1 LDKILTQYKEAIK
14 QITSLTSQLT
24 KANARI
30 ESLEAQLAEEV
41 EDWSITPTSKQVGHT
56 INWAESSTE

>member
-1 LDKILTQYKEAIK
+1 MDKLLTQYKDAIK

-30 ESLEAQLAEEV
+30 ESLEAQLFEEV
-41 EDWSITPTSKQVGHT
+41 EDWSITPTSKQVSHT
-56 INWAESSTE
+56 INWTESSAE

>member
-1 LDKILTQYKEAIK
+1 MDKLLVQYKDAIK

-30 ESLEAQLAEEV
+30 ESLEAQLFEEV
-41 EDWSITPTSKQVGHT
+41 EDWSVTPPSKQVRHA